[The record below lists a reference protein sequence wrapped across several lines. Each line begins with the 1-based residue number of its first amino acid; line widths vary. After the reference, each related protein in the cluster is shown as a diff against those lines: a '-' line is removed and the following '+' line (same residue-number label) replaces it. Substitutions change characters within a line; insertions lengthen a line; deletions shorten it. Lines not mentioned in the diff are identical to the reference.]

1 MTIQL
6 KFPSHITV
14 DYLRHNSVPCS
25 LNRALSAVIRGR
37 LVVAYDDKDVP
48 PYRTHGTFGFLAS
61 VELTA
66 NGEEVYRIITS
77 SGESD
82 VTLPF
87 QRIELVPQLFCPEV
101 LYRGHEGM
109 LTGRLVG
116 MVSHDGK
123 VSCRVV
129 PTPCIDDDR
138 EDNDVGLAPNHLA
151 FSDNIT
157 LGLDR

>member
-1 MTIQL
+1 MASTIN
-6 KFPSHITV
+6 FPSYITV

-66 NGEEVYRIITS
+66 NGEEVYRVIPAHSET
-77 SGESD
+77 D
-82 VTLPF
+82 VPLPY
-87 QRIELVPQLFCPEV
+87 QRIEIVPQLFCPEV

-116 MVSHDGK
+116 MVFHDCK
-123 VSCRVV
+123 QSCRVV
-129 PTPCIDDDR
+129 PTPCLDDNR
-138 EDNDVGLAPNHLA
+138 EDNDIGLDPKHLA
-151 FSDNIT
+151 FSDNVT